1 MFNQPFGGYPWG
13 PPNQPIVF
21 VPSPGSGQTS
31 PMPGM
36 DVDSVS
42 RQIASLEALKK
53 LLKEEKKDEK
63 KDDKKDKDGDPR
75 IINMMLL
82 MVLVSPITGP
92 VMSHFFAWGLG
103 MLPNI
108 PH

>member
-13 PPNQPIVF
+13 SPSQPIVF
-21 VPSPGSGQTS
+21 VPSPGAPS
-31 PMPGM
+31 PGVPDIDGI
-36 DVDSVS
+36 S

-53 LLKEEKKDEK
+53 LLKEEKKEEK
-63 KDDKKDKDGDPR
+63 KDDKKDSKGDPR
-75 IINMMLL
+75 IMNMMLL
-82 MVLVSPITGP
+82 MILVSPITGP
-92 VMSHFFAWGLG
+92 VMSKFFAWGLG